1 MNDAPI
7 KVENLRKVFARK
19 KEQRVAVADV
29 SFTVGAGEIFGLLG
43 PNGAGKSTTIRMLAT
58 LLEPSG
64 GRISIC
70 GYDAARHPK
79 EVRAR
84 LGCVLTGDRSVYW
97 KLTAKENLEYFAA
110 LNHLPRQIAKERVAE
125 VLERFALADRAN
137 DVVERFSTGMKQRLA
152 LARALL
158 ARPPVLLLD
167 EPTVGL
173 DPQSALKL
181 RELIV
186 ELSREG
192 HVILLTTHYMEEA
205 DQLCDRIG
213 IIDHGRIIALDTPA
227 RLKASLQGISTLK
240 VAVWG
245 LDTARALAADG
256 TQGALPTETP
266 LLDAIRALP
275 RVNEVAATSPEPD
288 LLRLTVQCHEH
299 SELLPALIDTL
310 TARGGSIRQVE
321 VHEPSLEDVFL
332 SLTGKRLRE

>member
-1 MNDAPI
+1 
-7 KVENLRKVFARK
+7 
-19 KEQRVAVADV
+19 
-29 SFTVGAGEIFGLLG
+29 
-43 PNGAGKSTTIRMLAT
+43 
-58 LLEPSG
+58 EPSG

-213 IIDHGRIIALDTPA
+213 IIDHG
-227 RLKASLQGISTLK
+227 
-240 VAVWG
+240 
-245 LDTARALAADG
+245 
-256 TQGALPTETP
+256 
-266 LLDAIRALP
+266 
-275 RVNEVAATSPEPD
+275 
-288 LLRLTVQCHEH
+288 
-299 SELLPALIDTL
+299 
-310 TARGGSIRQVE
+310 
-321 VHEPSLEDVFL
+321 
-332 SLTGKRLRE
+332 